1 MQPTPDELVRLL
13 RHHPSA
19 ALTVKEARD
28 LLSAARPDS
37 HSPDED
43 EIASLS
49 ERDPQ
54 LRLLA
59 LPRRRWAGVGPGR
72 WILLDETDGPSSRSI
87 AELLRRSLHRI
98 GQALEPGSTRS
109 LARWERM
116 LREERK
122 VVRVLSR
129 RG

>member
-1 MQPTPDELVRLL
+1 MEPTHDELVRLL
-13 RHHPSA
+13 KHHPSTA
-19 ALTVKEARD
+19 ITVEEARD
-28 LLSAARPDS
+28 LLSATRPEA
-37 HSPDED
+37 HTPDED

-54 LRLLA
+54 LRLLS

-72 WILLDETDGPSSRSI
+72 WILLDDTDGPTPRTLPD
-87 AELLRRSLHRI
+87 LLRRSLHRI
-98 GQALEPGSTRS
+98 GQALEPGCTRS

-116 LREERK
+116 LREERR
-122 VVRVLSR
+122 VVRVLTR